1 MDLLI
6 GVPALLV
13 ATPVIAALAIAIRFV
28 DRSDPFYL
36 DTRVGLGGR
45 DFRIWKLRTMR
56 TGASEQGLGMLVA
69 RDDERITAI
78 GRTLR
83 RWSLDE
89 LPQLINVVR
98 GDMSVVGPRPTYRA
112 QVDRYSPRHRGR
124 LRVRPGI
131 TGLAQVRGRNDLD
144 WHDRIERDL
153 EYVDRMSPLLD
164 AQILLRTPRVVLR
177 GIGLYGR
184 KGVTPDYDAGSSES

>member
-13 ATPVIAALAIAIRFV
+13 ATPVIAALAIAIRVV
-28 DRSDPFYL
+28 DRSGPFYF

-56 TGASEQGLGMLVA
+56 AGASTQGLGMLVA
-69 RDDERITAI
+69 LNDQRVTTI
-78 GRTLR
+78 GRTVR

-98 GDMSVVGPRPTYRA
+98 GDMSIVGPRPTYRA
-112 QVDRYSPRHRGR
+112 QVDRYPPRHRGR

-131 TGLAQVRGRNDLD
+131 TGLAQVSGRNDLD
-144 WHDRIERDL
+144 WHERIERDL
-153 EYVDRMSPLLD
+153 DYVERMSPLLD
-164 AQILLRTPRVVLR
+164 AQILLRTPLVVLR
-177 GIGLYGR
+177 GVGLYGR
-184 KGVTPDYDAGSSES
+184 RGVTPDYEAGSEP